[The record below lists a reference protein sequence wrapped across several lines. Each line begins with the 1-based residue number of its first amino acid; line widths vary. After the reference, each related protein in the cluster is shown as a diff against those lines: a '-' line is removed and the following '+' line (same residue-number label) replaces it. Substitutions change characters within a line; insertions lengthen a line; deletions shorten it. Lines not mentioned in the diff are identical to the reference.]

1 MSQSLNKSKNKS
13 QVWLYLTKNL
23 DQVKKKLKKY
33 LKQILYFDY
42 DVMNNILT

>member
-13 QVWLYLTKNL
+13 QVWLYLTKNP
-23 DQVKKKLKKY
+23 DQVKKKY